1 MHLAGLQNGR
11 ACVRGCNGVKGRSS
25 EVAVLES
32 PGMEPGSQLGDG
44 RPLVARAQCGLAA
57 ASSSLLH
64 LPFVWSTAMSRIH

>member
-32 PGMEPGSQLGDG
+32 PGMVWKVGSFLSPCWSLG
-44 RPLVARAQCGLAA
+44 V
-57 ASSSLLH
+57 SSETGA
-64 LPFVWSTAMSRIH
+64 P